1 MKTGERI
8 KAFIGNHILG
18 KKLRNQKRSVMV
30 CNLKNAQNIGIL
42 YNATEYVS
50 FEIIKEFTK
59 QLSQNNSNVSIL
71 GYVDSK
77 KLIDHYLYRKGF
89 DFFSRND
96 LNWYYRPISA
106 VAEAFIKKPFDLLID
121 LSLETCYPIQYIV
134 ALSPATFKVGKF
146 SPDEKYLDLMIDTEK
161 EDEQMKRVHEEIT
174 SGRKDDKK
182 SDEMEK
188 DIEKKTRT
196 ELQLSFLINQI
207 MHYLA
212 ILKK

>member
-1 MKTGERI
+1 MKNGERI
-8 KAFIGNHILG
+8 KAFIGNRILG

-59 QLSQNNSNVSIL
+59 QLSQNISNVSIL

-96 LNWYYRPISA
+96 LNWYYKPISA

-121 LSLETCYPIQYIV
+121 LSLEPCYPIQYIV

>member
-8 KAFIGNHILG
+8 KAFIGARILE
-18 KKLRNQKRSVMV
+18 KKLRNQKRSVTV
-30 CNLKNAQNIGIL
+30 CTIKHAQNIGIL

-59 QLSQNNSNVSIL
+59 KLSQNNSNVSIL

-96 LNWYYRPISA
+96 LNWYYKPISE
-106 VAEAFIKKPFDLLID
+106 VTTAFIAKPFDLLID
-121 LSLETCYPIQYIV
+121 LSLETCYPVQYIV

-161 EDEQMKRVHEEIT
+161 EDEQMKKVHDEIT

-182 SDEMEK
+182 SDEMER
-188 DIEKKTRT
+188 DIEQKTRT

>member
-8 KAFIGNHILG
+8 KAIIGDRILER
-18 KKLRNQKRSVMV
+18 KLRNQKRSVAV
-30 CNLKNAQNIGIL
+30 CNINSAQNIGIL
-42 YNATEYVS
+42 YNATQYVS
-50 FEIIKEFTK
+50 FEIIRDFTK
-59 QLSQNNSNVSIL
+59 KLSQNNSNVHIL

-96 LNWYYRPISA
+96 LNWYYKPLSE
-106 VAEAFIKKPFDLLID
+106 VADKFMKQPFDLLIN
-121 LSLETCYPIQYIV
+121 LSLEAIFPIQYIV

-146 SPDEKYLDLMIDTEK
+146 SPDEKHLDLMIDIEK
-161 EDEQMKRVHEEIT
+161 ENEQMKKVHEEIST
-174 SGRKDDKK
+174 GKK
-182 SDEMEK
+182 GNASSVEMEQE
-188 DIEKKTRT
+188 IEKKTQE

-207 MHYLA
+207 LHYLA

>member
-8 KAFIGNHILG
+8 KALIGNHILG

-30 CNLKNAQNIGIL
+30 CNLKNARNIGIL

-59 QLSQNNSNVSIL
+59 KLSQNDSSVSIL

-96 LNWYYRPISA
+96 LNWFYKPVSE
-106 VAEAFIKKPFDLLID
+106 VTEAFIAKPFDILID
-121 LSLETCYPIQYIV
+121 LSLEPCYPIQYIV

-161 EDEQMKRVHEEIT
+161 EDEQMKKVHDEIT
-174 SGRKDDKK
+174 SERKDDKK

-188 DIEKKTRT
+188 EIEKKTRT
-196 ELQLSFLINQI
+196 ELQLSFLITQI

>member
-121 LSLETCYPIQYIV
+121 LSLETCYPIQYIA

-161 EDEQMKRVHEEIT
+161 EDEQMKRIHEEIT

>member
-1 MKTGERI
+1 MKTGESI

-50 FEIIKEFTK
+50 FEIIREFTK
-59 QLSQNNSNVSIL
+59 KLSQNNSNVSIL

-96 LNWYYRPISA
+96 LNWYYKPNSA

>member
-1 MKTGERI
+1 MKLGERI
-8 KAFIGNHILG
+8 KDIIGARVLA
-18 KKLRNQKRSVMV
+18 KKFRNQKRSVAV
-30 CNLKNAQNIGIL
+30 CNIKHAQNIGVL

-59 QLSQNNSNVSIL
+59 KLIQNNSNVSIL

-96 LNWYYRPISA
+96 LNWYYKPESSIT
-106 VAEAFIKKPFDLLID
+106 EAFIKKPFDLLID
-121 LSLETCYPIQYIV
+121 LSLEPCYPVQYIV
-134 ALSPATFKVGKF
+134 ALSPSTFKVGKF
-146 SPDEKYLDLMIDTEK
+146 SPEEKYLDLMIDTDK
-161 EDEQMKRVHEEIT
+161 ENEQMKKVYEEVVT
-174 SGRKDDKK
+174 GRKDDQKL
-182 SDEMEK
+182 DEMEK
-188 DIEKKTRT
+188 EIEKKTRT

>member
-8 KAFIGNHILG
+8 KALIGNHILG

-30 CNLKNAQNIGIL
+30 CNLKNARNIGIL

-59 QLSQNNSNVSIL
+59 KLSQNDSSVSIL

-96 LNWYYRPISA
+96 LNWFYKPVSE
-106 VAEAFIKKPFDLLID
+106 VTEAFIVKPFDILID
-121 LSLETCYPIQYIV
+121 LSLEPCFPIQYIV

-161 EDEQMKRVHEEIT
+161 EDEQMKKVHDEIT
-174 SGRKDDKK
+174 SERKDDKK

-188 DIEKKTRT
+188 EIEKKTRT
-196 ELQLSFLINQI
+196 ELQLSFLITQI